1 MLSDLQ
7 KGFASALYDEDPE
20 SVGVAA
26 ARELLSPLARLTPA
40 QGLALYRSSVA
51 HTLEETLGEIFP
63 VCAELVGEDCF
74 RTVAR
79 LFLREQPSRHPDLA
93 QAGDAWPA
101 FVEAQD
107 FLSGVPYLA
116 DMARLE
122 LGLHRAHTA
131 PWPSSQPDPEQMG
144 QAMAASPENWRLL
157 LTPSATLVAS
167 PHPVLTIW
175 EAHQDRRIDRGWSL
189 DPRAAGERVLVCRS
203 GGEIQVDAVEASLWP
218 LLLSVSAGEPV
229 SCQLR
234 LAEGLRAAP
243 GPDGSGS
250 VNSGEALPI
259 LTTIRVLFDRGW
271 VVGACP
277 I

>member
-1 MLSDLQ
+1 M
-7 KGFASALYDEDPE
+7 
-20 SVGVAA
+20 
-26 ARELLSPLARLTPA
+26 
-40 QGLALYRSSVA
+40 
-51 HTLEETLGEIFP
+51 GE
-63 VCAELVGEDCF
+63 
-74 RTVAR
+74 
-79 LFLREQPSRHPDLA
+79 
-93 QAGDAWPA
+93 
-101 FVEAQD
+101 
-107 FLSGVPYLA
+107 
-116 DMARLE
+116 
-122 LGLHRAHTA
+122 
-131 PWPSSQPDPEQMG
+131 
-144 QAMAASPENWRLL
+144 AMAASPENWRLL

-189 DPRAAGERVLVCRS
+189 DPRAAGERVLVCRN
-203 GGEIQVDAVEASLWP
+203 GGEIQVDAVEARLWP